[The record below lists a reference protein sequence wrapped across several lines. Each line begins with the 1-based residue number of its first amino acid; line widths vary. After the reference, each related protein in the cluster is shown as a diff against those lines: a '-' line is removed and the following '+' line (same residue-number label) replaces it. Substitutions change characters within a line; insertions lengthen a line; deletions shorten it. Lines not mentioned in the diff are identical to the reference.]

1 MGKFINGKKLC
12 TVLFDVG
19 REGRCFLVDI
29 RNGEGGRRQSSLKK
43 FDISAIGLYDMT
55 SLFPLPVGTGCLY
68 TPVNRYIYIYI
79 SSVWSSLSRI
89 ALGLLCGVR
98 TVSYCRISPDLLIA
112 LRTVFIRRFKPNTM
126 QPFVSILFFQVEFLI
141 DHLVNLPWHPHTS
154 STIYILMDHFAL
166 RTWAFFVFCFCS

>member
-68 TPVNRYIYIYI
+68 PPVNRYIYIYI
-79 SSVWSSLSRI
+79 KCLELI
-89 ALGLLCGVR
+89 E
-98 TVSYCRISPDLLIA
+98 PDC
-112 LRTVFIRRFKPNTM
+112 FG
-126 QPFVSILFFQVEFLI
+126 PFVWRPYGVLLS
-141 DHLVNLPWHPHTS
+141 NLS
-154 STIYILMDHFAL
+154 
-166 RTWAFFVFCFCS
+166 